1 MSKRAEDL
9 AFKYNIVGGV
19 DELSLFISEIYNDG
33 YHDGKAFK
41 DRHTMRDHF
50 AGLAMQGLMTIY
62 AEDFSRSVSDKDI
75 AEWAYEQADA
85 MLKAREEKPEYW
97 RIE

>member
-41 DRHTMRDHF
+41 DRQTIRDHF
-50 AGLAMQGLMTIY
+50 AGLAMQGYLSTYPYDVQIDLDHTAQWSYDM
-62 AEDFSRSVSDKDI
+62 
-75 AEWAYEQADA
+75 ADA

>member
-1 MSKRAEDL
+1 MSDA
-9 AFKYNIVGGV
+9 NIN
-19 DELSLFISEIYNDG
+19 L
-33 YHDGKAFK
+33 
-41 DRHTMRDHF
+41 RDHF

-85 MLKAREEKPEYW
+85 MLKAGEEKPEYW